1 MTDYFV
7 CHADG
12 IVEHIKACFAWF
24 AAATEGNNHNICIVK
39 FVVFTGA
46 YNGVMPA

>member
-1 MTDYFV
+1 MADYFV

-12 IVEHIKACFAWF
+12 IVEHIKACFTGF
-24 AAATEGNNHNICIVK
+24 AAAPKRNNHNIGIVK
-39 FVVFTGA
+39 FFVFTGA